1 MPPPP
6 KNEGR
11 KIKLKPDCLK
21 TAVNREQTRQN
32 YRTLFLKLGL
42 KINNKNKKSYLT
54 SLSLMDLM
62 FKVLPSFE
70 VGILILPSFNFS
82 LNFSNNGFLKL

>member
-11 KIKLKPDCLK
+11 KTKLKPGCLK

-32 YRTLFLKLGL
+32 YRTPFFKLNL
-42 KINNKNKKSYLT
+42 KINIIKIK
-54 SLSLMDLM
+54 
-62 FKVLPSFE
+62 
-70 VGILILPSFNFS
+70 ILFNFTF
-82 LNFSNNGFLKL
+82 LNGFDIQNPCVF